1 MMRRIIGSSVRFRLL
16 VISLAAALLAV
27 GGTRL
32 REMPTDVLPEFA
44 PTTVEIQ
51 TEALGLS
58 APEVE
63 QLITVP
69 LEQDLLNGVA
79 FLDDIRSESVPGLS
93 RILLIFEPGTD
104 LVRARQVVAERLTQA
119 HALPQVSKPP
129 QMLQPLSSTR
139 RLMIIGV
146 SSKGLSALEM
156 SVLARW
162 TIAPRL
168 VGVPGVANVAI
179 WGQQDRQ
186 LQVQVEPDRL
196 RAQGVS
202 LGQVI
207 ESTANSLWVSPLTFV
222 EASTPGTGGF
232 IDTPNQRLGI
242 QHVSP
247 IRTPADLAK
256 VRVED
261 TKGKK
266 LLLGDVAT
274 VVESHQPLIGDAVVN
289 DRRGLLLVVEKFPE
303 ANSLRVT
310 RGVEAA
316 LDTMRPGLHG
326 IAFDTTVYRPAS
338 YIERSIDNL
347 TLALVVGLGLI
358 ALVVGLFFL
367 RWRTALITIVVIP
380 LSLVVAALVLYAF
393 GTTMNPIV
401 VAGLAAALVLVI
413 DDAIVDVESIT
424 RRLRQQ
430 GRDGIDSSIA
440 KTVIEA
446 SFQVRRAMLFA
457 TLIIALAL
465 LPVFFLERT
474 AGAFF
479 PDLAAA
485 YLVALATSMLVAL
498 TVTPALAVL
507 LFSKGPLDGAESP
520 IVRRL
525 RNTYAAGLSW
535 VIHRPRLMYVAV
547 GVLLVATV
555 ACMPFLKQSLLPT
568 FKEGELLVRWDGPPG
583 TSLPEMSRITALA
596 SRELRSVPGVQD
608 VGAHVGRA
616 VTGDQ
621 VVGVNSG
628 ELWVS
633 IDPGADYD
641 ATVSSIRRVLDGY
654 PGLSG
659 DVQTYSQGRVR
670 EILTGTDG
678 DVVVRLY
685 GENLKVL
692 ATEAEKLRGALSGID
707 GMAAHVVLP
716 AEEPTIEV
724 QVDLAK
730 AERHAIKPGD
740 VRRAAT
746 TLLSGIQVGSLFER
760 QKVFDVVVWGTPD
773 TRKSVTSVRRLLIDT
788 PTGGHV
794 RLEDVAD
801 VRIAPSPSVIRRQ
814 NVSRYVDVAA
824 NLDGRNRDGVVADV
838 ARRLQDVAFPL
849 EYHAEVLSADTQPVG
864 RLISIGIAAAIG
876 IFLLLQA
883 FLGSWRLAAL
893 SFFTLPMA
901 VAGGVLGTLATGG
914 KLSLGSYIALFAVFG
929 FATRSSV
936 LLLDRFRQLEP
947 GEGEAV
953 GAGMVLTGARERFAP
968 VVMTGLA
975 TGLVFIAVLI
985 MGGRP
990 GYELLRPAAAVLLA
1004 GLVTSLLLI
1013 LFLLPVLY
1021 LRFGFSRAA
1030 EVPEGAAP
1038 PERARDA
1045 VPGGIVVTEAR
1056 THREPG
1062 S

>member
-1 MMRRIIGSSVRFRLL
+1 MMRWVIDSSLRFRLL
-16 VISLAAALLAV
+16 VVALASALLVV
-27 GGTRL
+27 GSTRL
-32 REMPTDVLPEFA
+32 GGMPADVLPEFA
-44 PTTVEIQ
+44 PPTVEIQ

-69 LEQDLLNGVA
+69 MEQDLLNGVA
-79 FLDDIRSESVPGLS
+79 FLDDIRSESVPGMS

-104 LVRARQVVAERLTQA
+104 LFRARQVVAERLTQA

-129 QMLQPLSSTR
+129 QMLQPLSSTKR
-139 RLMIIGV
+139 VMIIGV
-146 SSKGLSALEM
+146 SSRSLSALEM

-202 LGQVI
+202 LSQVI

-232 IDTPNQRLGI
+232 IDTANQRLGI
-242 QHVSP
+242 QHLSP
-247 IRTPADLAK
+247 IRTAADLAQ

-261 TKGKK
+261 TRGKK
-266 LLLGDVAT
+266 LQLGDVAT

-289 DRRGLLLVVEKFPE
+289 DGRGLLLVVEKFPD

-310 RGVEAA
+310 SGVEQA
-316 LDTMRPGLHG
+316 LDTLQPGLPG
-326 IAFDTTVYRPAS
+326 IEFDTTVYRPAS

-347 TLALVVGLGLI
+347 TLALVVGLALV
-358 ALVVGLFFL
+358 ALVVGLFFF
-367 RWRTALITIVVIP
+367 RWRTALISIVVIP
-380 LSLVVAALVLYAF
+380 LTLVVAVLVLYGF
-393 GTTMNPIV
+393 GTTMNPV
-401 VAGLAAALVLVI
+401 VLAGLAAALVLVI
-413 DDAIVDVESIT
+413 DDAIVDVENIT
-424 RRLRQQ
+424 RRLRQRR
-430 GRDGIDSSIA
+430 RDGSDTSMA
-440 KTVIEA
+440 KTILEA
-446 SFQVRRAMLFA
+446 SLQVRRATIYA
-457 TLIIALAL
+457 TLIIALAVV
-465 LPVFFLERT
+465 PVFVLERT

-485 YLVALATSMLVAL
+485 YLAALAISMVVAL
-498 TVTPALAVL
+498 TVTPALAML
-507 LFSKGPLDGAESP
+507 LFSRARLDGEESP
-520 IVRRL
+520 LVRL
-525 RNTYAAGLSW
+525 LQNGYAAGLSRI
-535 VIHRPRLMYVAV
+535 IHRPRVAYVAV
-547 GVLLVATV
+547 GALLVATAAAV
-555 ACMPFLKQSLLPT
+555 PFLSQSLLPT

-583 TSLPEMSRITALA
+583 TSLPEMNRITALA
-596 SRELRSVPGVQD
+596 SRELRSVPGVRD

-641 ATVSSIRRVLDGY
+641 ATVSSIHRVLGGY
-654 PGLSG
+654 PGLSR

-670 EILTGTDG
+670 EILTGTDE

-692 ATEAEKLRGALSGID
+692 ATQAEKLRRALSGID
-707 GMAAHVVLP
+707 GMADAHVVLP
-716 AEEPTIEV
+716 TEEPTLEV

-730 AERHAIKPGD
+730 AQRHAIKPGD

-746 TLLSGIQVGSLFER
+746 TLLSGIQVGSLFEQ

-773 TRKSVTSVRRLLIDT
+773 TRNSLTSVRRLLIDT

-801 VRIAPSPSVIRRQ
+801 VRIAPSPGVIKRQ

-824 NLDGRNRDGVVADV
+824 NVGGRNRDDVVADV
-838 ARRLQDVAFPL
+838 ERRLQGVAFPV
-849 EYHAEVLSADTQPVG
+849 EYHAEVLSADRQPVG

-893 SFFTLPMA
+893 SFATLPIA
-901 VAGGVLGTLATGG
+901 VAGGALAALATGG
-914 KLSLGSYIALFAVFG
+914 RLSLGSYIALFAVFG

-936 LLLDRFRQLEP
+936 LLLDRFRQLQRE
-947 GEGEAV
+947 EGDAF
-953 GAGMVLTGARERFAP
+953 GAELVLTGARERFAP
-968 VVMTGLA
+968 VVMTGVA

-985 MGGRP
+985 IGDRP
-990 GYELLRPAAAVLLA
+990 GFELLRPAAAVLLG
-1004 GLVTSLLLI
+1004 GLVTSVLLT
-1013 LFLLPVLY
+1013 LFVLPLLY
-1021 LRFGFSRAA
+1021 LRFGFNRA
-1030 EVPEGAAP
+1030 VEGPAAP
-1038 PERARDA
+1038 ELARALEERARSGA
-1045 VPGGIVVTEAR
+1045 PRPVVVTKGGR
-1056 THREPG
+1056 K
-1062 S
+1062 